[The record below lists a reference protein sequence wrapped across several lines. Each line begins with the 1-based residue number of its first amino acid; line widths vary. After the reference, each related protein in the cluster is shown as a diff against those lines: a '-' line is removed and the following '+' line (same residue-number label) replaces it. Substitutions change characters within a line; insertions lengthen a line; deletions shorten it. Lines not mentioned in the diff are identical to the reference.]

1 MNWTEL
7 VNVVLQLSQ
16 GVITTTLVTVSC
28 FITGMVVALLL
39 TGIRQLELPGVRHL
53 LDSCVFIFRSVPVL
67 VLVLVFLVYFGLP
80 NLGWSVSA
88 MIAINLS
95 LGLIAAAFLSEVF
108 RGALNAVDRTELLAA
123 KSMGLGRLQI
133 FFNIEAPQMIRFSFP
148 GVVNEFSTVLKNSAF
163 AYTIG
168 ISEIMRQA
176 MALTST
182 TNLGVLVYVIVGFL
196 YFCIYKVILFLMGLV
211 EHRIAI

>member
-108 RGALNAVDRTELLAA
+108 QE
-123 KSMGLGRLQI
+123 
-133 FFNIEAPQMIRFSFP
+133 P
-148 GVVNEFSTVLKNSAF
+148 
-163 AYTIG
+163 
-168 ISEIMRQA
+168 
-176 MALTST
+176 
-182 TNLGVLVYVIVGFL
+182 
-196 YFCIYKVILFLMGLV
+196 
-211 EHRIAI
+211 